1 MPNFLVIGLVAVV
14 PIVVL
19 GTALIHHWASVQ
31 WRREEPIRH
40 RQAVLDRL
48 FEAVDQALDPEPSVS
63 FVGIQEIGALREAH
77 LLEPADDD
85 FVEEIAKVVVTTRLD
100 ESAEVEKF
108 VVGPVSA
115 DADVPAE
122 RVVQPSE
129 VLAAKILID
138 IAEAKSEPPSPLA
151 QRLADATAGSAT
163 ETSAAATTDA
173 PATVTL
179 KRTA

>member
-1 MPNFLVIGLVAVV
+1 MPNFLLIGLVAVV

-63 FVGIQEIGALREAH
+63 FVGVQEIDALRDAR

-85 FVEEIAKVVVTTRLD
+85 FVEEIAKVVVTTRHD
-100 ESAEVEKF
+100 ESEDGKF

-115 DADVPAE
+115 DSEVPPE

-129 VLAAKILID
+129 VLAAKILIE
-138 IAEAKSEPPSPLA
+138 IAESKAERPSPLA
-151 QRLADATAGSAT
+151 QRIADATSGSST
-163 ETSAAATTDA
+163 EQPAAATEKK
-173 PATVTL
+173 PAAVTL

>member
-1 MPNFLVIGLVAVV
+1 MPNFLVIGLVLVV
-14 PIVVL
+14 PIVAL

-63 FVGIQEIGALREAH
+63 FVGVQEIDALRDAQ

-100 ESAEVEKF
+100 ESADDQSY

-115 DADVPAE
+115 DADVPPE

-129 VLAAKILID
+129 VLAAKILIE
-138 IAEAKSEPPSPLA
+138 IAEAKSERPSPLA
-151 QRLADATAGSAT
+151 QRIAGAAVGLTT
-163 ETSAAATTDA
+163 EQPAAATKKPT
-173 PATVTL
+173 TVSL